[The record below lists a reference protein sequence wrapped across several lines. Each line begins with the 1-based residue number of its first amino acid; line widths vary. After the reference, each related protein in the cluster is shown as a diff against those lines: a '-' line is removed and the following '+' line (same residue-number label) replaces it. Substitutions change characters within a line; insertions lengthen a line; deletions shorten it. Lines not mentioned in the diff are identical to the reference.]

1 MIRAA
6 AAASASAPRQART
19 YHRGV
24 PAEPDLLTEAARRA
38 ARTHGD
44 RAAFATPD
52 GWRLSFAGLDRAA
65 DEIAAGLR
73 ARGLGPG
80 STVALVLDSGVDY
93 AALYLAAARIG
104 AVTAGINPAASASE
118 AAGCL
123 QTVRP
128 DLIAVHRH
136 LASLVPGR
144 AAPLVEPLAPA
155 AGPDSVG
162 GSLRSGETPATGG
175 LDASPSPTAAA
186 DSPGAVGLGHGG
198 GPGHGGRS
206 GHGGKPNEGPGPGGR
221 PGERPVCICFTSG
234 STGAPKAAWFGD
246 RQLRAVAAVDAQGSW
261 GGGGHGL
268 AITPMAHV
276 GFMAKLP
283 WLLDGGQTAH
293 LLGRWSAGGALEAVA
308 RHRMPA
314 VTGVAPRI
322 ALMVRHRLIDELD
335 FSAVRAVIAGGGP
348 SAPDLVKAARR
359 AFGTGYSIR
368 YSSTESGGVGL
379 ATALDADDDEACW
392 SVGRP
397 RPGVEASVRDSDGAE
412 LPPGRVGELWLRS
425 PTVMS
430 GYWGDPAATARA
442 LDGGWLRTGDLASS
456 DERGLYRLAGRLDEM
471 YVRGGY
477 NVYPLEVEGV
487 LGGHPGVADIAV
499 MGRPDPV
506 MGHTGLAVVVPADG
520 HRPPTLEELRTFGAH
535 RLARHKLP
543 EALTVAGELP
553 RRPNGKLD
561 RVRLTEQW
569 G

>member
-1 MIRAA
+1 MLGRAA
-6 AAASASAPRQART
+6 PAPLPRRPRT

-38 ARTHGD
+38 ARKHGD
-44 RAAFATPD
+44 QAAFATPD
-52 GWRLSFAGLDRAA
+52 GWQLSFAGLDRAA
-65 DEIAAGLR
+65 NEIAAGLR

-128 DLIAVHRH
+128 HLIAVHRH
-136 LASLVPGR
+136 LTGLVPAG

-155 AGPDSVG
+155 AGPESVG
-162 GSLRSGETPATGG
+162 GALRSGPDSATGG
-175 LDASPSPTAAA
+175 LDTGPSQTAAA
-186 DSPGAVGLGHGG
+186 GGPKTVGLGHGD
-198 GPGHGGRS
+198 
-206 GHGGKPNEGPGPGGR
+206 GPGGVPSTR
-221 PGERPVCICFTSG
+221 GGSRERPVCICFTSG
-234 STGAPKAAWFGD
+234 STGAPKAVWFGD
-246 RQLRAVAAVDAQGSW
+246 RQLRAIAAVDAKGSW
-261 GGGGHGL
+261 GAGGHGL

-276 GFMAKLP
+276 GFMTKLP
-283 WLLDGGQTAH
+283 WLLDGGQTAQ
-293 LLGRWSAGGALEAVA
+293 LLGRWSAGGALEAIA

-314 VTGVAPRI
+314 VTGVAPQI

-348 SAPDLVKAARR
+348 SSPDLVKAARR
-359 AFGTGYSIR
+359 AFGAGYSIR

-392 SVGRP
+392 SIGRP

-430 GYWGDPAATARA
+430 GYWGDPAATAAA
-442 LDGGWLRTGDLASS
+442 LDGGWLRTGDLASA

-477 NVYPLEVEGV
+477 NVYPLEVESA
-487 LGGHPGVADIAV
+487 LGGHPGVDEVAV

-506 MGHTGLAVVVPADG
+506 MGHTGLAVIVPPDG
-520 HRPPTLEELRTFGAH
+520 RPPPTLEELRAFGAQK
-535 RLARHKLP
+535 LARHKLP
-543 EALTVAGELP
+543 EALAVAGELP

>member
-65 DEIAAGLR
+65 DEIAASLR

-136 LASLVPGR
+136 LAGLVPAG
-144 AAPLVEPLAPA
+144 AAALVEPLAPA
-155 AGPDSVG
+155 TGPDSVG
-162 GSLRSGETPATGG
+162 GPLRSSENPAIGG

-186 DSPGAVGLGHGG
+186 DSPGAVGLGHSGR
-198 GPGHGGRS
+198 PGHS
-206 GHGGKPNEGPGPGGR
+206 GKPGGR

-308 RHRMPA
+308 RHRMAA

-348 SAPDLVKAARR
+348 SAPDLVKTARR
-359 AFGTGYSIR
+359 AFGAGYSIR

-442 LDGGWLRTGDLASS
+442 LDGGWLRTGDLASA

-520 HRPPTLEELRTFGAH
+520 HRPPTLEELRAFGAH

-543 EALTVAGELP
+543 EALAVAGELP

>member
-6 AAASASAPRQART
+6 AAASASVPRQART
-19 YHRGV
+19 YHRSV

-44 RAAFATPD
+44 RAAFATSD
-52 GWRLSFAGLDRAA
+52 GWRLSFASLDRAA
-65 DEIAAGLR
+65 DEIAASLR

-104 AVTAGINPAASASE
+104 AATAGINPASSASE

-128 DLIAVHRH
+128 HLIAVHRH
-136 LASLVPGR
+136 LASLVPAR

-155 AGPDSVG
+155 SGPDSVG
-162 GSLRSGETPATGG
+162 GPLRAGGDWATGG
-175 LDASPSPTAAA
+175 LDAGLGRGTGPGSPS
-186 DSPGAVGLGHGG
+186 AVGLGHNG
-198 GPGHGGRS
+198 GPGHGG
-206 GHGGKPNEGPGPGGR
+206 KPGGR
-221 PGERPVCICFTSG
+221 TGPGDGSGERPVCICFTSG

-268 AITPMAHV
+268 AITPMAHI

-359 AFGTGYSIR
+359 AFGAGYSIR

-379 ATALDADDDEACW
+379 ATALDADDDETCW

-412 LPPGRVGELWLRS
+412 RPPGRVGELWLRS

-442 LDGGWLRTGDLASS
+442 LDGGWLRTGDLASA

-487 LGGHPGVADIAV
+487 LGGHPGVDEVAV

-520 HRPPTLEELRTFGAH
+520 HRPPTLEELRAFGAH

-543 EALTVAGELP
+543 EALAVAGKLP

-569 G
+569 S

>member
-1 MIRAA
+1 MAA
-6 AAASASAPRQART
+6 QT
-19 YHRGV
+19 
-24 PAEPDLLTEAARRA
+24 DLLTEAARRA
-38 ARTHGD
+38 ARKYGD

-52 GWRLSFAGLDRAA
+52 GWCLSFAELDRAA
-65 DEIAAGLR
+65 DRIAAGLR

-104 AVTAGINPAASASE
+104 AVTAGINPAASAAES
-118 AAGCL
+118 AGCL
-123 QTVRP
+123 QTVGP

-136 LASLVPGR
+136 LVGLVPAGS
-144 AAPLVEPLAPA
+144 APLIEPLAPA
-155 AGPDSVG
+155 AGPNLVG
-162 GSLRSGETPATGG
+162 GSLHTGPDPATRGF
-175 LDASPSPTAAA
+175 DI
-186 DSPGAVGLGHGG
+186 
-198 GPGHGGRS
+198 
-206 GHGGKPNEGPGPGGR
+206 
-221 PGERPVCICFTSG
+221 GERPVCICFTSG

-246 RQLRAVAAVDAQGSW
+246 RQIRAIAAIDANGSWGGGGRERRDSPPDHASPTDARGSW

-276 GFMAKLP
+276 GFMTKLA

-293 LLGRWSAGGALEAVA
+293 LLGRWSAGRALEAIA
-308 RHRMPA
+308 EHRMPA
-314 VTGVAPRI
+314 VTGVAPQI

-348 SAPDLVKAARR
+348 SAPDLVLAARR
-359 AFGTGYSIR
+359 AFGAGYSIR

-379 ATALDADDDEACW
+379 ATALDADDDEACR

-397 RPGVEASVRDSDGAE
+397 RPGVEAAVRDSDGSE

-430 GYWGDPAATARA
+430 GYWGDPAATAAA
-442 LDGGWLRTGDLASS
+442 LADGWLRTGDLASV
-456 DERGLYRLAGRLDEM
+456 DEQGLYRLAGRLDEM
-471 YVRGGY
+471 YIRGGY
-477 NVYPLEVEGV
+477 NVYPLEVENA
-487 LGGHPGVADIAV
+487 LGGHPGVAEVAV

-506 MGHTGLAVVVPADG
+506 MGHTGLAVVVPAEG
-520 HRPPTLEELRTFGAH
+520 YEPPTLEDLRAFGAPS
-535 RLARHKLP
+535 LARHKLP
-543 EALTVAGELP
+543 EAAVVAGELP

-561 RVRLTEQW
+561 RVRLADQW

>member
-1 MIRAA
+1 M
-6 AAASASAPRQART
+6 
-19 YHRGV
+19 

-52 GWRLSFAGLDRAA
+52 GWRLSFAALDRAA

-80 STVALVLDSGVDY
+80 STVALVLDSGADY

-128 DLIAVHRH
+128 DLVAVHRH
-136 LASLVPGR
+136 LAGLVPAG

-155 AGPDSVG
+155 ASPESVG
-162 GSLRSGETPATGG
+162 GALRSGLDCATGG
-175 LDASPSPTAAA
+175 
-186 DSPGAVGLGHGG
+186 GLG
-198 GPGHGGRS
+198 
-206 GHGGKPNEGPGPGGR
+206 
-221 PGERPVCICFTSG
+221 GERPVCICFTSG
-234 STGAPKAAWFGD
+234 STGAPKAVWFGD
-246 RQLRAVAAVDAQGSW
+246 RQLRAIAAVDAKGSW

-276 GFMAKLP
+276 GFMTKLP
-283 WLLDGGQTAH
+283 WLLDGGQTAQ
-293 LLGRWSAGGALEAVA
+293 LLGRWSAGGALEAIA

-314 VTGVAPRI
+314 VTGVAPQI

-359 AFGTGYSIR
+359 AFGAGYSIR

-392 SVGRP
+392 SIGRP
-397 RPGVEASVRDSDGAE
+397 RPGVEAGVRDSDGAE

-430 GYWGDPAATARA
+430 GYWGDPAATSAA
-442 LDGGWLRTGDLASS
+442 LDGGWLRTGDLASA

-477 NVYPLEVEGV
+477 NVYPLEVENA

-520 HRPPTLEELRTFGAH
+520 CPPPTLEELRAFGAQ

-543 EALTVAGELP
+543 EALAVAGELP

>member
-104 AVTAGINPAASASE
+104 AVTAGINPASSASE

-136 LASLVPGR
+136 LSSLVPAR

-162 GSLRSGETPATGG
+162 GPLRSGVDSATGG

-186 DSPGAVGLGHGG
+186 DTPGAVGLGHGG
-198 GPGHGGRS
+198 
-206 GHGGKPNEGPGPGGR
+206 GPGPGGR

-246 RQLRAVAAVDAQGSW
+246 RQLRAVAAVDARGSW

-268 AITPMAHV
+268 AITPMAHI

-359 AFGTGYSIR
+359 AFGAGYSIR

-392 SVGRP
+392 SIGRP

-430 GYWGDPAATARA
+430 GYWGDPAATAKA
-442 LDGGWLRTGDLASS
+442 LDGGWLRTGDLASA
-456 DERGLYRLAGRLDEM
+456 DERGLYRLTGRLDEM

-477 NVYPLEVEGV
+477 NVYPLEVESV

-506 MGHTGLAVVVPADG
+506 MGHTGQAVVVPADG
-520 HRPPTLEELRTFGAH
+520 HQPPTLEELRAFGAH

-543 EALTVAGELP
+543 EALAVAGELP